1 MEERLALLT
10 PTFTRKDQGKGKGK
24 GGGAEANTA
33 PQTGVNQTVI
43 VAAS

>member
-10 PTFTRKDQGKGKGK
+10 PTFTRKDQGKGK